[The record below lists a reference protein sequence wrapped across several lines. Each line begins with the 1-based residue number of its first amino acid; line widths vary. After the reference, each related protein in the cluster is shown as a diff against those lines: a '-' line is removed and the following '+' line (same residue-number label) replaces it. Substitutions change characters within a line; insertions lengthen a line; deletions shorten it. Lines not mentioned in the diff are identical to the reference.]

1 MWYMCCQHIVK
12 CETSIAYRIRV
23 FTFKHFARGIAMLM
37 DEPNQNWT
45 SMRIEMWTLSKSKRK
60 CGAIIFALVW
70 ISKVVF
76 TQLCANVVFCVLQVF
91 GIIWCRSSKN
101 AATILF
107 VCFFFTSFFVWLWG
121 ECLFNELNWKVNT
134 PSVTKWLVWAQS
146 CQVFPRLNTI
156 FHLCFLCVYRHSIC
170 HVYVGGEGGK

>member
-1 MWYMCCQHIVK
+1 
-12 CETSIAYRIRV
+12 
-23 FTFKHFARGIAMLM
+23 M

-45 SMRIEMWTLSKSKRK
+45 GTRIETWALSKSKRK

-76 TQLCANVVFCVLQVF
+76 TQLCANVVFFLFSKFSKSFDAAVQRTLRRFCLFACFLLLFLF
-91 GIIWCRSSKN
+91 GR
-101 AATILF
+101 
-107 VCFFFTSFFVWLWG
+107 G

-134 PSVTKWLVWAQS
+134 PSVTKWLVWAHS

-156 FHLCFLCVYRHSIC
+156 FHLCFCACTVIRFAMYIRRWRGWQVIALHELCLCCWMFNMYQKSR
-170 HVYVGGEGGK
+170 